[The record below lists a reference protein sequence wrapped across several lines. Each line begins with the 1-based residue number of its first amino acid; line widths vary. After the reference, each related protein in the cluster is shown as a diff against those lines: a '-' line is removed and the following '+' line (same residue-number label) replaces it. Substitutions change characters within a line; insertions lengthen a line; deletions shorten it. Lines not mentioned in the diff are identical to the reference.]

1 MMKLMLEY
9 EHHIEKESVVS
20 GIEVSDPSHIA
31 AFTLTRENIWMYV
44 VSKRI
49 GGA

>member
-1 MMKLMLEY
+1 MLEN
-9 EHHIEKESVVS
+9 EHHVEKESVVS
-20 GIEVSDPSHIA
+20 GIEVSDPSHIVA
-31 AFTLTRENIWMYV
+31 YILTRENIWMYV

>member
-9 EHHIEKESVVS
+9 KHHIEKESMVS
-20 GIEVSDPSHIA
+20 GIEVSDPSHIVA
-31 AFTLTRENIWMYV
+31 YILTRENIWMYV

>member
-1 MMKLMLEY
+1 MKFMLEY
-9 EHHIEKESVVS
+9 EHHVEKESVVS
-20 GIEVSDPSHIA
+20 GIEVSDPSHIVA
-31 AFTLTRENIWMYV
+31 HILTRENIWMYV